1 MTDSASKFHSIVDQL
16 HALTAT
22 LTASTSTVERHKLL
36 RQYRELLE
44 QADKAAT
51 LEERAQAIRTSAK
64 YDEPR
69 GKLISIDKFGI
80 QLSYYEK

>member
-1 MTDSASKFHSIVDQL
+1 MPAPMTDSASKFHSIVDQL

-51 LEERAQAIRTSAK
+51 LEERGAGHSRECEI
-64 YDEPR
+64 
-69 GKLISIDKFGI
+69 
-80 QLSYYEK
+80 

>member
-1 MTDSASKFHSIVDQL
+1 VDQL

-51 LEERAQAIRTSAK
+51 LEERGAGHSHEREIWRAQGKAYKYWQIRHTA
-64 YDEPR
+64 
-69 GKLISIDKFGI
+69 
-80 QLSYYEK
+80 